1 MERKDIYVGMKV
13 KVFDVNGRRLGQP
26 DEGWDG
32 EVVAVRRTKCDI
44 EYGSGDPRQRTFDID
59 SQHVEDNYR
68 HRYFR
73 TLEEAETVAR
83 TSAARAVINDKIVR
97 EGMSRIP
104 LEKLEAI
111 AAILQEET

>member
-1 MERKDIYVGMKV
+1 MDRKDIYVGMKV
-13 KVFDVNGRRLGQP
+13 KVFDVNSRRSGQP
-26 DEGWDG
+26 DGGWDG
-32 EVVAVRRTKCDI
+32 TVTAVRRTKCDI
-44 EYGSGDPRQRTFDID
+44 DYGDARQRTFGIE
-59 SQHVEDNYR
+59 SQHVEDAYR

>member
-26 DEGWDG
+26 DGGWDG

-44 EYGSGDPRQRTFDID
+44 EYVGGRGQRTFDIA
-59 SQHVEDNYR
+59 SQHVEDAFR
-68 HRYFR
+68 HRYFQ
-73 TLEEAETVAR
+73 TLEEADLAR
-83 TSAARAVINDKIVR
+83 RRAAVRKVINAKFIQGSLSD
-97 EGMSRIP
+97 IP

-111 AAILQEET
+111 VAILEGP

>member
-26 DEGWDG
+26 DGGWDG

-44 EYGSGDPRQRTFDID
+44 EYGRGGRGERTFDID
-59 SQHVEDNYR
+59 SQRIEDNFG

-83 TSAARAVINDKIVR
+83 TSAAREVINEKIVR

-111 AAILQEET
+111 AAILTSE